1 VLGAEQRNEA
11 RRLITLINVLY
22 DNGVGLIAS
31 AAAEPHALDID
42 GTGDRELREHRL
54 AADGDALR
62 GLFGRAAQ
70 AQLQY
75 RGTGLK
81 EEPRQLARWQNCQ

>member
-1 VLGAEQRNEA
+1 MK

-22 DNGVGLIAS
+22 DNGVGLIAL
-31 AAAEPHALDID
+31 AAAEPHALYID
-42 GTGDRELREHRL
+42 GTGAEIFRAHRL

>member
-1 VLGAEQRNEA
+1 MGQSSATKRAVS
-11 RRLITLINVLY
+11 
-22 DNGVGLIAS
+22 GVGLIAS
-31 AAAEPHALDID
+31 AAAEPHALYID
-42 GTGDRELREHRL
+42 GTGAELRAHRF